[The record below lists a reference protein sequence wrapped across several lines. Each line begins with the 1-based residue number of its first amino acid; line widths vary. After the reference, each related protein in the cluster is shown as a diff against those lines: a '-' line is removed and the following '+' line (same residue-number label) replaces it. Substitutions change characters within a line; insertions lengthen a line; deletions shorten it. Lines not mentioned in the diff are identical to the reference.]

1 MILVK
6 SFVKLISRNFPG
18 SLASLRLC
26 IEIPF
31 LLQYLH
37 IKTKLEVATLSQFF
51 FFFVTSWNGQP
62 IKHFKSLKK
71 RKKKD

>member
-1 MILVK
+1 MFSFILLNSSMIFIYNFFKFMSSMILVK

-37 IKTKLEVATLSQFF
+37 IKTKLEVATLPQFF
-51 FFFVTSWNGQP
+51 F
-62 IKHFKSLKK
+62 
-71 RKKKD
+71 